1 MEEQS
6 AYYAVDVEEAAA
18 RLQESPHRVREML
31 ATGELEGI
39 PPGATAQGDWKV
51 LLPATPDL
59 EEPTRVDE
67 PPESPSE
74 KQEAAPPSDAPADEG
89 PEGPAETAAE
99 EPAAEESP
107 EEFVGPPETAAE
119 AEGQPAASEE
129 LARGDA
135 ADTDREPTAPSGW
148 VSTQQAAR
156 ALGISPRTVR
166 WHIEQGNLE
175 AKPQGEGVRR
185 SWLVSIDSLQ
195 AFRDARQAAGEV
207 PRDRRAPSEGA
218 ETAAEGAGNAIRELA
233 DRLAEE
239 AARAA
244 EYRVRLEITAK
255 AESTLRAELEE
266 ERRRREEAERERDE
280 LRRRLD
286 TRSEEPRDSAP
297 APASAPTPAPAPA
310 PAAERVEEPPAAPV
324 FSQGSSERRPWWRRM
339 FGG

>member
-1 MEEQS
+1 MDGES

-18 RLQESPHRVREML
+18 RLQQSPDRIRERL

-59 EEPTRVDE
+59 EEPAPADE
-67 PPESPSE
+67 PLESSPSE
-74 KQEAAPPSDAPADEG
+74 EHEEAPPSDVPADEG

-99 EPAAEESP
+99 EPAGEESP
-107 EEFVGPPETAAE
+107 EAFVGPPETTAE
-119 AEGQPAASEE
+119 PEGQPAASEE
-129 LARGDA
+129 LTRGDA

-175 AKPQGEGVRR
+175 AKPEGEGVRR

-207 PRDRRAPSEGA
+207 PRDRRATSEGA
-218 ETAAEGAGNAIRELA
+218 EIAAEGGGNAIRELA

-244 EYRVRLEITAK
+244 EYRVRLEITER

-266 ERRRREEAERERDE
+266 ERRRREEVERELDE
-280 LRRRLD
+280 LRQRLD
-286 TRSEEPRDSAP
+286 TRSEEVRES
-297 APASAPTPAPAPA
+297 APAPA
-310 PAAERVEEPPAAPV
+310 PAAERVEQPPAEEQRPTAPV
-324 FSQGSSERRPWWRRM
+324 FSQGSSGRRPWWRRM